1 VSTATS
7 GLDLEA
13 LLTPLPGD
21 NPAGENQQYAGLHDE
36 IREAR
41 RSEDDL
47 AQGDWKRDLKAADWE
62 QVERLATEALASKT
76 KDLQVAAWLAEAL
89 VNLYGFVGLR
99 DGLKLMCGMHERL
112 WDHVYPEM
120 DEGDLEARANS
131 LAWMDRQLASAL
143 KLVEITKG
151 SGPNY
156 SFLKYEESK
165 KFDIPE
171 NLESLDSDQVK
182 KLAALKEQA
191 VQEGRVTGEDWRKA
205 KNASRRAFY
214 EEIFIQLN
222 ECWDQFQ
229 ALDRVMD
236 EKFGRQT
243 PGLGELKKTL
253 DDVRTLVEKLV
264 KEKRVLEPDP
274 VAEDAANSGAT
285 GEAQSGGAQAGG
297 RAGPIRTRQDA
308 IRRLSE
314 VADFFRAT
322 EPHSPV
328 SYLVQRAIH
337 WGQMPLEQWL
347 KDVIKDGGV
356 LENLRETLGIKADS
370 EGSG

>member
-7 GLDLEA
+7 GLALET
-13 LLTPLPGD
+13 LLAPIPGD
-21 NPAGENQQYAGLHDE
+21 NPAGENLQYAGLHDE

-62 QVERLATEALASKT
+62 EVERLAAEALTSKT

-89 VNLYGFVGLR
+89 VNLHGFGGLR
-99 DGLKLMCGMHERL
+99 DGLKLMCGMHDRL
-112 WDHVYPEM
+112 WDHVYPEI

-151 SGPNY
+151 PGPNY

-171 NLESLDSDQVK
+171 NQENLDSDQLK
-182 KLAALKEQA
+182 KLSALKEQA
-191 VQEGRVTGEDWRKA
+191 IQEGRVTGEDWRKA

-214 EEIFIQLN
+214 EEVFAQLN

-229 ALDRVMD
+229 ALDRAMD

-253 DDVRTLVEKLV
+253 DDVRTLVEKLL

-274 VAEDAANSGAT
+274 VAEDPAASGAA
-285 GEAQSGGAQAGG
+285 GEAQGTGVPAGG
-297 RAGPIRTRQDA
+297 RTGPIRTRQDA

-356 LENLRETLGIKADS
+356 LENLRETLGIKAD
-370 EGSG
+370 

>member
-1 VSTATS
+1 VSSATS
-7 GLDLEA
+7 AFDLEV
-13 LLTPLPGD
+13 LLRPIPGD
-21 NPAGENQQYAGLHDE
+21 NPAGENLQYAGLHDE

-47 AQGDWKRDLKAADWE
+47 AQGDWKRDLKAADWNE
-62 QVERLATEALASKT
+62 VERLATEALTSRT

-89 VNLYGFVGLR
+89 VHLYGFVGLR
-99 DGLKLMCGMHERL
+99 DGLNLVCGLHERF
-112 WDHVYPEM
+112 WEHVYPEI
-120 DEGDLEARANS
+120 DEGDIEARANS
-131 LAWMDRQLASAL
+131 LAWMDRQLASSL

-151 SGPNY
+151 SGQNY

-165 KFDIPE
+165 NFDIPE

-182 KLAALKEQA
+182 KLSALKEQA
-191 VQEGRVTGEDWRKA
+191 VQEGRVTGEEWRKA
-205 KNASRRAFY
+205 KNSSRRAFY
-214 EEIFIQLN
+214 EEIVTRLN
-222 ECWDQFQ
+222 ECWDRFQ
-229 ALDRVMD
+229 ALDRAMD

-253 DDVRTLVEKLV
+253 DDVRTLAEKLV

-274 VAEDAANSGAT
+274 VAEDAAAALVA
-285 GEAQSGGAQAGG
+285 GEAQGTAVQAGS

-314 VADFFRAT
+314 VAEFFRAT

-347 KDVIKDGGV
+347 QEVIKDGGV
-356 LENLRETLGIKADS
+356 LETLRETLGIKAES